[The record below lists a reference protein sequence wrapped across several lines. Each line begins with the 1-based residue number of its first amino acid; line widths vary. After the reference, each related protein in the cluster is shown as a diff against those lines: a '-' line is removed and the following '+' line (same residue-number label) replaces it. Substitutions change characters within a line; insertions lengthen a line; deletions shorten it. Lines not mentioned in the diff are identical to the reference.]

1 MSISPAAVCYSE
13 SKRVRKTESP
23 AEGALSGAPSVFW
36 ATCGTSTKP
45 FTTEGTENTEEIQG
59 KAEHWAMTRKKAK
72 ANKSAEKKPAKKKS
86 GAKKQADPA
95 QVREQLAGIVKSGA
109 KGITR
114 KMMDQAMNGDL
125 APAKYLLEMAGVYPP
140 ASEDELTIQ
149 EEDCLA
155 KTLLDRLNLSPKP
168 AANAQES
175 EEKISPA
182 QDADE
187 EEDNEQGGDDHDSDE
202 VHESSEGGG
211 NKIAPDKKE
220 CESLP
225 E

>member
-1 MSISPAAVCYSE
+1 
-13 SKRVRKTESP
+13 
-23 AEGALSGAPSVFW
+23 
-36 ATCGTSTKP
+36 
-45 FTTEGTENTEEIQG
+45 
-59 KAEHWAMTRKKAK
+59 MTRKKAK
-72 ANKSAEKKPAKKKS
+72 ADKSAEKKPAKKKS